1 MSKRIIIFS
10 TVVVAIFGLQIGSIA
25 YARAWGPMNG
35 ASKPLDLGYVPG
47 ELLVRFAPR
56 SDGRQR
62 SRAERNK
69 ILGAL
74 GAARVMKDYRLVPGS
89 SHVKLPPGVTVEE
102 AMARLNKRRD
112 IIYAQPN
119 HYLMLTGQKFPD
131 EGKDPLFANLW
142 GMHNIGQV
150 TCRSETGTPD
160 ADIDAPEAWDVRT
173 DASSIIVA
181 VIDSGVDYTHEDLVN
196 NIWTNPGEQEGDGNN
211 DGRPGV
217 KDEDDDGDGLIDED
231 SEGREPGDPGYTND
245 LVNDDDENGYNDD
258 IYGIDLWDDD
268 SNPMDE
274 YHHGTFI
281 AGIIGAEG
289 DNEFGVTGVC
299 WSVRIMALRLF
310 HNNTHAGTEDNAVA
324 CIEYAVAMGA
334 RVINASWG
342 RYDPEPWGQPPPPPY
357 GELLRDAIEE
367 AGKNGVLLVA
377 AAENHDN
384 DIDNEF
390 PFYPASYD
398 LDNII
403 SVMATDCHD
412 ERSDWEY
419 WKEWYD
425 PYPFSAFRSN
435 FGADSVDLAAPGTCI
450 WSCVPPALFEGVK
463 YLGGGD
469 GTSVATPHVTGAC
482 ALIWAINP
490 TLSHLE
496 VKGIIL
502 STVDVKSN
510 LEDDPDP
517 LIGRTCVTGGRLNLG
532 RAAEVAADYAPVFS
546 VKDNDGDRVMWFD
559 DFGNLFV
566 KGRLSTGQPG
576 QGEGIE
582 GRWKFDETE
591 GSTAHDFVGTNHGTL
606 NNFPQDDSQW
616 VTGKINGAL
625 MFNQGEDNDDYI
637 SLSAI
642 DALKG
647 DTVTVSAW
655 IKPTDVGA
663 SYDTILR
670 QYLFSAGNY
679 SGYDLCLN
687 SEGKPGF
694 FLDNTGALAGN
705 ALVSG
710 NWYHLAGTYN
720 GQKLRIYVDGVCK
733 ANTVYPSENG
743 DPTAAYAYIGY
754 GLESTQNAYFDGI
767 IDDVRVYNY
776 AMGVGEIREL
786 LFPNSSR
793 FRVCNSS
800 DETVSWF
807 DDCGYGW
814 LKAAIHER
822 QNSLEPESNETNDF
836 VVRNSDNDV
845 VAFISDSG
853 DLYLKGSLYEYEE

>member
-10 TVVVAIFGLQIGSIA
+10 TLVVTVFGLQIVSIA
-25 YARAWGPMNG
+25 YAGAAGRMNG

-47 ELLVRFAPR
+47 ELLVRFAPKG
-56 SDGRQR
+56 DGRQR
-62 SRAERNK
+62 TRTERDQ
-69 ILGAL
+69 ILGSL
-74 GAARVMKDYRLVPGS
+74 GAANVTKDYGIVPGL
-89 SHVKLPPGVTVEE
+89 SHVKLPAGVTVEE

-119 HYLMLTGQKFPD
+119 HYLRLCGTFPN
-131 EGKDPLFANLW
+131 DPNGPKPAPYGGDLW
-142 GMHNIGQV
+142 GMYNIGQTV
-150 TCRSETGTPD
+150 PGCQAGTPG
-160 ADIDAPEAWDVRT
+160 AHINAPAAWDIKT
-173 DASSIIVA
+173 DASDIIVA
-181 VIDSGVDYTHEDLVN
+181 VIDSGVDYYHEDLAA
-196 NIWTNPGEQEGDGNN
+196 NIWINPGEDQY
-211 DGRPGV
+211 PFGV
-217 KDEDDDGDGLIDED
+217 ITEADWNDEDDDH
-231 SEGREPGDPGYTND
+231 
-245 LVNDDDENGYNDD
+245 NGFVDD
-258 IYGIDLWDDD
+258 ICGYDFSSVD
-268 SNPMDE
+268 SRPMDQ
-274 YHHGTFI
+274 YQHGTFI
-281 AGIIGAEG
+281 AGTIGARG
-289 DNEFGVTGVC
+289 NNELGVTGVC
-299 WSVRIMALRLF
+299 WRVKIMALRLF
-310 HNNTHAGTEDNAVA
+310 HNNTHAGTENNAIA

-419 WKEWYD
+419 WEDFGYSHD
-425 PYPFSAFRSN
+425 PFSGFGSN
-435 FGADSVDLAAPGTCI
+435 YGADSVDLAAPGTCI

-546 VKDNDGDRVMWFD
+546 VKDNNGDRVMWFD

-566 KGRLSTGQPG
+566 KGRLSMGQPG

-582 GRWKFDETE
+582 GYWKFDETE
-591 GSTAHDFVGTNHGTL
+591 GSTAHDFVGTNHGML

-663 SYDTILR
+663 SYDAILR

-814 LKAAIHER
+814 LKGAIHDR
-822 QNSLEPESNETNDF
+822 QSSLDPESNETDDF
-836 VVRNSDNDV
+836 VVRNSDNAV